1 MQVNIQLDANGW
13 IILFYFFLLYA
24 ESTELQHYVGFNTY
38 SEALEQRAMPRKV
51 MNAWLS

>member
-1 MQVNIQLDANGW
+1 MFSLMLMGGFFYF
-13 IILFYFFLLYA
+13 ILFFLLYT

-38 SEALEQRAMPRKV
+38 SEALEQRAVPRKV